1 MKGVLKRLEELETYY
16 RREPMLVVART
27 DAGDTLTVTA
37 RECLERG
44 LEFIRVAAGNSL
56 KDLDSL
62 LQAMYR
68 SAEDER
74 RTKKG

>member
-1 MKGVLKRLEELETYY
+1 MKGILKRLEELEAYY
-16 RREPMLVVART
+16 KREPLLVVART
-27 DAGDTLTVTA
+27 ATGDTLTVTA

-44 LEFIRVAAGNSL
+44 LEFVRIAAGNSL

-68 SAEDER
+68 TAEDER